1 MSTIYAKSTDNEC
14 KKKKRQ
20 HDFGYEMPIK
30 KQLLD
35 VKISCIRMEMCIH
48 VNSHVCR
55 AHTCIHSIALSPSCS
70 AGADFLSKKL
80 SNDARVFVNRNLST

>member
-1 MSTIYAKSTDNEC
+1 MRTIYAEITDNEC

-48 VNSHVCR
+48 INAMTR
-55 AHTCIHSIALSPSCS
+55 AYLLTEKWALERWKMKKHTGKEMIM
-70 AGADFLSKKL
+70 
-80 SNDARVFVNRNLST
+80 T